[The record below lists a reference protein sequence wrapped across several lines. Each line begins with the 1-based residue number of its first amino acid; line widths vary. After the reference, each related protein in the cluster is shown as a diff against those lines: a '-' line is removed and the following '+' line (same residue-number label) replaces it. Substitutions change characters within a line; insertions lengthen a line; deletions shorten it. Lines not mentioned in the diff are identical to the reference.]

1 MQRPAFCIAKKSTK
15 PPYLQTIISAQSHN
29 LAAPHVQ
36 VGFRGINN
44 SSASRPPATLQ
55 TREIESDVMVLG
67 YIFIGIVAGLIGA
80 ITAAV
85 MGASFWMISAVYT
98 LAGSFC
104 AATFAG
110 LELLHQARG
119 KTGTFIVPAE
129 ESNSNMHDGLPI
141 PANLPG
147 PVIRSRDMRTL
158 VVDDDPFILE
168 LLTMIGDS
176 HEVGEIVT
184 VASGEAALALLSD
197 PHTIF
202 DNLLFDISMP
212 VMNGI
217 DLCRAVRDLPAYRET
232 PITMLTAMRDVEH
245 MSDAF
250 RAGADDYATKP
261 FDVDQLVERLE
272 VAQHDF
278 AAKGRMTGQKGR
290 AGTIVQ
296 KFASSSL
303 AQVSAQARG
312 TTLPLIDATAMSN
325 YLTQMPR
332 KDVASVQVLAVN
344 INLVA
349 AYHADPAPQRCA
361 IMLAEIAGAVA
372 ASFGADQTVMAF
384 TDDGDLLVASVS
396 DMLPQAADLETSINA
411 QLTASGFADMADAA
425 QGQLIAVG
433 AAVALQGSKDQR
445 AALSS
450 CRAIH
455 FAENRAMQKQG
466 GSVVAFLRA

>member
-1 MQRPAFCIAKKSTK
+1 
-15 PPYLQTIISAQSHN
+15 
-29 LAAPHVQ
+29 
-36 VGFRGINN
+36 
-44 SSASRPPATLQ
+44 
-55 TREIESDVMVLG
+55 MVLG
-67 YIFIGIVAGLIGA
+67 YIFIGIVTGLIGA

-85 MGASFWMISAVYT
+85 MGASFWMVGAVYT
-98 LAGSFC
+98 LVGSFC

-129 ESNSNMHDGLPI
+129 ETQPILYAGLPV

-147 PVIRSRDMRTL
+147 PVIRSRGMRTL
-158 VVDDDPFILE
+158 VVDDDPFILD
-168 LLTMIGDS
+168 LLTMIGES
-176 HEVGEIVT
+176 NEIGEVVT

-250 RAGADDYATKP
+250 RAGAGDYATKP

-272 VAQHDF
+272 AAQLAF
-278 AAKGRMTGQKGR
+278 AAQGRITGYRGR
-290 AGTIVQ
+290 VGTVAQ
-296 KFASSSL
+296 KFAVSSL
-303 AQVSAQARG
+303 AQVGAKARG
-312 TTLPLIDATAMSN
+312 TALPTIDAVAMSN
-325 YLTQMPR
+325 YLTQLPR

-344 INLVA
+344 INLIA

-361 IMLAEIAGAVA
+361 IMLEEIAIAVA
-372 ASFGADQTVMAF
+372 AHLGTDQTVMAF
-384 TDDGDLLVASVS
+384 TEDGDLLVASVS
-396 DMLPQAADLETSINA
+396 DALPEARDLEAAINA
-411 QLTASGFADMADAA
+411 QLAAAGFADMADAG

-433 AAVALQGSKDQR
+433 APVALQGTKDQR
-445 AALSS
+445 AALASS
-450 CRAIH
+450 RAIH

>member
-1 MQRPAFCIAKKSTK
+1 
-15 PPYLQTIISAQSHN
+15 
-29 LAAPHVQ
+29 
-36 VGFRGINN
+36 
-44 SSASRPPATLQ
+44 
-55 TREIESDVMVLG
+55 MVLG
-67 YIFIGIVAGLIGA
+67 YIFVGIVAGLIGA

-85 MGASFWMISAVYT
+85 MGASFWMVSAVYT

-104 AATFAG
+104 AAIFAG

-119 KTGTFIVPAE
+119 KPGTYIIPAE
-129 ESNSNMHDGLPI
+129 ESDSTRLDGLPI

-168 LLTMIGDS
+168 LLTVIGES
-176 HEVGEIVT
+176 NNVGEIVT

-197 PHTIF
+197 RHTIF

-217 DLCRAVRDLPAYRET
+217 ELCRAVRELPAYRET

-272 VAQHDF
+272 AAQQDF
-278 AAKGRMTGQKGR
+278 TAKGRMTSQKGR
-290 AGTIVQ
+290 SGNLVQ

-303 AQVSAQARG
+303 ALANSVVRG
-312 TTLPLIDATAMSN
+312 TALPVIDAAAMQN
-325 YLTQMPR
+325 YLTQLPR
-332 KDVASVQVLAVN
+332 KDVASVQVFALN

-349 AYHADPAPQRCA
+349 AFHADPAPQRCA
-361 IMLAEIAGAVA
+361 AMLQEVAVAVA
-372 ASFGADQTVMAF
+372 ANLGATQTVMAF
-384 TDDGDLLVASVS
+384 TDDGDLLVAALANT
-396 DMLPQAADLETSINA
+396 LPQAKDLEAAVNTHV
-411 QLTASGFADMADAA
+411 TATGFADVAIAA

-433 AAVALQGSKDQR
+433 TPVALQGTKDQR
-445 AALSS
+445 AALASS
-450 CRAIH
+450 RAIR